1 MKLHTAYFEDGSIIE
16 HVASQRDSPAIPDGE
31 IPFSGISPRFF
42 VSSLSCDP
50 WAERVVGHFCRCSKL
65 SLEGQ
70 VSLWEVEK
78 KRID

>member
-1 MKLHTAYFEDGSIIE
+1 MGSK
-16 HVASQRDSPAIPDGE
+16 SRDSPSIPDGD
-31 IPFSGISPRFF
+31 ISFSGLSSRFF

-50 WAERVVGHFCRCSKL
+50 WAERVVVHFRRCSHL
-65 SLEGQ
+65 SLDGQ

>member
-1 MKLHTAYFEDGSIIE
+1 MDSKS
-16 HVASQRDSPAIPDGE
+16 RDSPAIPDGFV
-31 IPFSGISPRFF
+31 PFSGISPRFF

-50 WAERVVGHFCRCSKL
+50 WAERVVGHFRRCRKV
-65 SLEGQ
+65 SLDWQ

>member
-1 MKLHTAYFEDGSIIE
+1 MGSK
-16 HVASQRDSPAIPDGE
+16 SRDSPAIPDGDF
-31 IPFSGISPRFF
+31 PFSGLSPRFF

-50 WAERVVGHFCRCSKL
+50 WAERVVGHFRRCRNS
-65 SLEGQ
+65 SLDGQ